1 MLESARAGE
10 ITEVPGPHG
19 SIMAGL
25 NAGLPSL
32 VAWPLVS
39 GGFQLFCAAED
50 ELAVEGTRR
59 LAGLGLEVGECSGGA
74 VGAAARLLEDPGAR
88 QVLDARSDSVV
99 LVLLTEGVT
108 DPEAYERII
117 R

>member
-1 MLESARAGE
+1 VLESARAGE
-10 ITEVPGPHG
+10 ITEVPGPHR

-39 GGFQLFCAAED
+39 GAFDLFCAAED
-50 ELAVEGTRR
+50 DVAVAGTRR
-59 LAGLGLEVGECSGGA
+59 LAELGLAVGECSGGA
-74 VGAAARLLEDPGAR
+74 VGAAARLVADPGAR
-88 QVLDARSDSVV
+88 EKLGLRDDSAV

-108 DPEAYERII
+108 DAETYARLTA
-117 R
+117 